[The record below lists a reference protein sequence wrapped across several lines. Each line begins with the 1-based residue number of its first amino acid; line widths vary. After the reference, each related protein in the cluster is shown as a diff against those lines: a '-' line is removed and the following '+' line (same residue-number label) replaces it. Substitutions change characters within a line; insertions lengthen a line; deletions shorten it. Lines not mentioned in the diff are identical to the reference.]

1 MTEKIMETCGLLQ
14 YNTGHGSFMTYL
26 EGIKKRENSICA
38 KLVHTATTNTVQN
51 PRFDRKRIELTLGL
65 GTEVTID
72 KQEQRRLA

>member
-1 MTEKIMETCGLLQ
+1 MDYCSITQCMA
-14 YNTGHGSFMTYL
+14 GHGSFMTYL